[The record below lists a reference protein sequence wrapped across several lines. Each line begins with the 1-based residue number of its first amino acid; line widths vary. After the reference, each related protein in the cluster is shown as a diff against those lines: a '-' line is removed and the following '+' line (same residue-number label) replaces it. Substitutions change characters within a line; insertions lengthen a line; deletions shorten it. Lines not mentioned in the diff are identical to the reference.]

1 MDETRR
7 SLDRPILALY
17 APRHKSPW
25 IGTSFSRSKSSRHTA
40 AAFAPAAET
49 IELQFGPMRSHA
61 G

>member
-25 IGTSFSRSKSSRHTA
+25 IGTSFSRPKSSQNAA

-49 IELQFGPMRSHA
+49 IELQFEPMRTDA